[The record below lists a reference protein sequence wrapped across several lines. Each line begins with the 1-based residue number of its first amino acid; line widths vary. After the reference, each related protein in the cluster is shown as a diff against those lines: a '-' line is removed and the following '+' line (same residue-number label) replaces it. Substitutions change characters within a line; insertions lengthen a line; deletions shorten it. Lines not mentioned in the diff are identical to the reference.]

1 MLSGIS
7 YFFFCVISKFLPA
20 FHFASA
26 DIEGLCATR
35 VAKLVRSVC
44 QAKWLNLY
52 SLGAKKKG
60 KTQADVKKISLEKA
74 MSCVGGTEMSI
85 DPGDIRPGLKSQL
98 IYWAGELGQ
107 VTEPFSALVF

>member
-7 YFFFCVISKFLPA
+7 YFLCVISKFLPA
-20 FHFASA
+20 FDFATS

-35 VAKLVRSVC
+35 VAKLVRSAC
-44 QAKWLNLY
+44 QAKGLSLY

-60 KTQADVKKISLEKA
+60 KRQADVKKISLEEA

-98 IYWAGELGQ
+98 SYWAGGLGQ
-107 VTEPFSALVF
+107 AAEPFSALVF